1 MEIFPGSSAG
11 KESACNAGDP
21 GLIPGLG
28 RTPGEG
34 IGYLFQYSWA
44 SLVAQMVK
52 NLPAMWETWI
62 QSLGWE
68 DPLEEVMATP
78 AFLPGESPRREE
90 PRELQSMGSQ
100 RVGHDWVT
108 RQTTRKG
115 ELRLHKTME
124 AGEGEEESKRPEG
137 GQQSNNRSTTHVAP
151 HISDL

>member
-1 MEIFPGSSAG
+1 MGFPGGSDS
-11 KESACNAGDP
+11 KESTTM
-21 GLIPGLG
+21 L
-28 RTPGEG
+28 
-34 IGYLFQYSWA
+34 
-44 SLVAQMVK
+44 
-52 NLPAMWETWI
+52 ETWI

-137 GQQSNNRSTTHVAP
+137 GQQSNNRPTTHVAP